1 MILLTRARG
10 RGHPYADGRRAE
22 ATCKAW
28 RACRAPVDRARKSC
42 LRAYLRRPRRR
53 WQAAGRGHPG
63 FGYRD
68 PSDIGAMQRL
78 VDNRT
83 SEPRNATPEQQYLAF
98 QEYDRRLEFQILLAA
113 RGLPPDWTEEE
124 LERQGYDLWA
134 TRPEDVYRGPPPV
147 PDPWRGDGRGVAAAM
162 RAQLESAFREEDES
176 SSEEEEPRTG
186 THSHL
191 LADINNHPSREAV
204 HQLPIG

>member
-1 MILLTRARG
+1 MLG
-10 RGHPYADGRRAE
+10 
-22 ATCKAW
+22 
-28 RACRAPVDRARKSC
+28 
-42 LRAYLRRPRRR
+42 
-53 WQAAGRGHPG
+53 AA
-63 FGYRD
+63 
-68 PSDIGAMQRL
+68 
-78 VDNRT
+78 
-83 SEPRNATPEQQYLAF
+83 
-98 QEYDRRLEFQILLAA
+98 
-113 RGLPPDWTEEE
+113 WTEEE

-134 TRPEDVYRGPPPV
+134 TRPEDVYTGPPPV

>member
-1 MILLTRARG
+1 
-10 RGHPYADGRRAE
+10 
-22 ATCKAW
+22 
-28 RACRAPVDRARKSC
+28 
-42 LRAYLRRPRRR
+42 
-53 WQAAGRGHPG
+53 
-63 FGYRD
+63 
-68 PSDIGAMQRL
+68 MQRL
-78 VDNRT
+78 IDERMV
-83 SEPRNATPEQQYLAF
+83 SMPRNATPEQQYLAF
-98 QEYDRRLEFQILLAA
+98 QLIPPTREFVSILAA

-176 SSEEEEPRTG
+176 SSEEEEEPRTG

-191 LADINNHPSREAV
+191 LADINNQPSWEAV